1 MASNPKHPPINPGLR
16 LAIDIAPLAVFFIV
30 NFMSSGPQI
39 ARLLAATIAFMI
51 ASVIAMIVSR
61 WKTGRISPMLW
72 MTGTL
77 VLVFGGLTLYFH
89 DETFIKIKPTFV
101 YSSFAAILGFGL
113 ATGRPLLQ
121 SLLEAAYPGLT
132 ETGWRKLTINWAIF
146 FIFMAVLNEAVWRNT
161 TTDTWVAFKLWGAIP
176 LTMIFAIAN
185 VPMLM
190 KHGLNTGQ
198 ETPIPPEG

>member
-16 LAIDIAPLAVFFIV
+16 LAIDIAPLAVFFLV

-39 ARLLAATIAFMI
+39 ARLLAATVAFMI

-101 YSSFAAILGFGL
+101 YSSFAAILAFGL

-198 ETPIPPEG
+198 EPPIPPEG